1 MNFFS
6 NLFNRNKDYYTLSF
20 AAGTDNRHNRKLYGK
35 FLEKKH
41 YNLNGL
47 IEKIVYHVHLHG
59 RYYNSCL
66 VLTKHDYSG
75 LAIGYIDQSA
85 FLLESPQI
93 IALDT
98 AVSDF
103 YSSGKD
109 VTNKANL
116 SDGEYSDKRK
126 TG

>member
-6 NLFNRNKDYYTLSF
+6 KLFKGNQDYYTLSF
-20 AAGTDNRHNRKLYGK
+20 AAGTNNRHNRMLYGK
-35 FLEKKH
+35 FLSRKY
-41 YNLNGL
+41 YNLNKL

-66 VLTKHDYSG
+66 LVTKHEPNG
-75 LAIGYIDQSA
+75 LAIGYIDQST
-85 FLLESPQI
+85 FLLKSPEVI
-93 IALDT
+93 PLNT

-103 YSSGKD
+103 YAGSGKLTD
-109 VTNKANL
+109 NISSN
-116 SDGEYSDKRK
+116 EYSDKRK